1 MYHHTWKTTVTALVA
16 YMGHRLQG
24 SCTIALHHNC
34 ALLAVSMNAALR
46 SKALWLNVAA
56 HVSLPGSASS
66 QPVVLT
72 IRSLPG
78 AGGKTTKF
86 RSRNHEHGMAK
97 GISGLQDCKIY
108 SRGFPNVL
116 LCALVESSCRCAA
129 RCGTW
134 QATALHEVTG
144 ATVKTRRPT
153 ELVLELML
161 VLQTGPVWPSSKFQ
175 PKSSRLLPRRQSM
188 ASAS

>member
-1 MYHHTWKTTVTALVA
+1 
-16 YMGHRLQG
+16 MGHRLQG
-24 SCTIALHHNC
+24 SCTKALHDNS
-34 ALLAVSMNAALR
+34 ALLAVSMKAALR
-46 SKALWLNVAA
+46 SKALWLIIAA
-56 HVSLPGSASS
+56 HVSLPGSSASS

-86 RSRNHEHGMAK
+86 RSKNHEHGMAK
-97 GISGLQDCKIY
+97 GISGLQYCKIY
-108 SRGFPNVL
+108 TRGFPNVL

-134 QATALHEVTG
+134 QATALYEVAG

-153 ELVLELML
+153 ELVLELIL
-161 VLQTGPVWPSSKFQ
+161 VLQTGPVWPRSKFQ
-175 PKSSRLLPRRQSM
+175 PQSGRLLPRRQSM